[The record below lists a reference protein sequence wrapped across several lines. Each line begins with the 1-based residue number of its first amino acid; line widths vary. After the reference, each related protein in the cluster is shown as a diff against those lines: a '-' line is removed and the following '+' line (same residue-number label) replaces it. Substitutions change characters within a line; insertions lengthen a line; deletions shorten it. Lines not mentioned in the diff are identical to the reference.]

1 MRNVKITVEYVGTN
15 YKGWQR
21 QKNTSKTVQET
32 IETALRRIL
41 QERIRLIASGRTDV
55 GVHGLGQVANFKT
68 KSKLPLT
75 NLKQAL
81 NSLLPDD
88 IVIIRAEEAEPDF
101 HSQFD
106 VKSKIYRYI
115 IQNQK
120 HPSALWRSFAY
131 FVPYKLNL
139 KAMQRAAKFLVG
151 ERDFRSFQ
159 ASPARNKN
167 IPDMVEIS
175 NGASDAELRS
185 SIRKIRRI
193 KIYKKGYFIPHL
205 SPFPAKSAAKKGAGF
220 IYFDIEAD
228 GFLYK
233 MARNIV
239 GTLIEIG
246 KGKQTPASIKK
257 TLALRNRKFA
267 GPTAPGHGLYLL
279 RVKY

>member
-1 MRNVKITVEYVGTN
+1 MRNVKIIIEYVGTN

-21 QKNTSKTVQET
+21 QKNTSKTVQEA
-32 IETALRRIL
+32 IESALRRIL
-41 QERIRLIASGRTDV
+41 QERIRLVASGRTDV

-88 IVIIRAEEAEPDF
+88 IVIIRAEEVQADF
-101 HSQFD
+101 HSRFD
-106 VKSKIYRYI
+106 VKTKIYRYI

-120 HPSALWRSFAY
+120 QPSALWRGFVY

-139 KAMQRAAKFLVG
+139 RAMQRAASFLVG

-159 ASPARNKN
+159 ASP
-167 IPDMVEIS
+167 VSIS
-175 NGASDAELRS
+175 NGASDIKLRS

-193 KIYKKGYFIPHL
+193 KIYKKDYFIPHL
-205 SPFPAKSAAKKGAGF
+205 SPFPRKSAAKKGAGF

-246 KGKQTPASIKK
+246 KEKQTPASIKRI
-257 TLALRNRKFA
+257 LALRNRKFA
-267 GPTAPGHGLYLL
+267 GPTAPGCGLYLL

>member
-21 QKNTSKTVQET
+21 QKNTSKTVQEA
-32 IETALRRIL
+32 IESVLRRIL

-68 KSKLPLT
+68 KSRLPLT

-81 NSLLPDD
+81 NSLLPND
-88 IVIIRAEEAEPDF
+88 IVIIRAEEAQPDF

-106 VKSKIYRYI
+106 VKTKIYRYI

-120 HPSALWRSFAY
+120 QPSALWRSFVY

-159 ASPARNKN
+159 ASDTK
-167 IPDMVEIS
+167 
-175 NGASDAELRS
+175 LRS
-185 SIRKIRRI
+185 SIRKIKRI
-193 KIYKKGYFIPHL
+193 KIYKKDYFIPHL
-205 SPFPAKSAAKKGAGF
+205 SPFPRKSTAKKGAGF

-233 MARNIV
+233 MARNII

-267 GPTAPGHGLYLL
+267 GPTAPGCGLYLL